1 MPRSFHHFLVSL
13 RGVNMQSS
21 SPVFPFKKNSSIC
34 VVGATGS
41 GKSRW
46 VYQLLRHLEEI
57 FEGPAINDVL
67 YCYGVY
73 QELFDDMSRAING
86 IRFQEG
92 LPSPQ
97 DIEGLS
103 LEKGQSLLVLDDLM
117 SHVTSSEAMS
127 DLFCQFC
134 HHKNISVI
142 YLTQNLFHGGK
153 CARTIALNTSA
164 LVLMKGMRNS
174 SQIRYLAGQIYPGNT
189 AYLLDSYKDAVRENF
204 GYLVVDMAPATP
216 DLYRL
221 RTHIFSDKDTVV
233 YTPASGFPAS
243 L

>member
-1 MPRSFHHFLVSL
+1 
-13 RGVNMQSS
+13 MQSS

-46 VYQLLRHLEEI
+46 VYQLLCHLEEI
-57 FEGPAINDVL
+57 FEGLAINDVL

-103 LEKGQSLLVLDDLM
+103 SEKGQSLLVLDDLM
-117 SHVTSSEAMS
+117 SRVTSSEAMS
-127 DLFCQFC
+127 DLF
-134 HHKNISVI
+134 
-142 YLTQNLFHGGK
+142 
-153 CARTIALNTSA
+153 
-164 LVLMKGMRNS
+164 
-174 SQIRYLAGQIYPGNT
+174 
-189 AYLLDSYKDAVRENF
+189 
-204 GYLVVDMAPATP
+204 
-216 DLYRL
+216 
-221 RTHIFSDKDTVV
+221 
-233 YTPASGFPAS
+233 
-243 L
+243 

>member
-1 MPRSFHHFLVSL
+1 
-13 RGVNMQSS
+13 MQSS
-21 SPVFPFKKNSSIC
+21 FPVFPFKENSSIC
-34 VVGATGS
+34 AVGATGS
-41 GKSRW
+41 GKTGW
-46 VYQLLRHLEEI
+46 VYKGLRHLEQI

-73 QELFDDMSRAING
+73 QGLFDDMSRAING
-86 IRFQEG
+86 IHFQEG
-92 LPSPQ
+92 LPSRQ
-97 DIEGLS
+97 DIEDLS
-103 LEKGQSLLVLDDLM
+103 SESGQSLLVLDDLM
-117 SHVTSSEAMS
+117 SRVTSSEAMS

-189 AYLLDSYKDAVRENF
+189 AYLLDSYKDAVSENY
-204 GYLVVDMAPATP
+204 GYLVVDMSPATP

-221 RTHIFSDKDTVV
+221 RTHIFSDRDTVI
-233 YTPASGFPAS
+233 YTPASGLPAS

>member
-1 MPRSFHHFLVSL
+1 
-13 RGVNMQSS
+13 MQSS

-57 FEGPAINDVL
+57 FEGPAI
-67 YCYGVY
+67 
-73 QELFDDMSRAING
+73 
-86 IRFQEG
+86 
-92 LPSPQ
+92 
-97 DIEGLS
+97 EGLS
-103 LEKGQSLLVLDDLM
+103 SEKGQILLVLDDLM
-117 SHVTSSEAMS
+117 SRVTSSEAMS

-164 LVLMKGMRNS
+164 LVLMKGMQNS
-174 SQIRYLAGQIYPGNT
+174 SQLRYLAGQIYPGNT

-221 RTHIFSDKDTVV
+221 RTHIFSDKDTV
-233 YTPASGFPAS
+233 SGFPAS